1 MTILV
6 MHYITFTSPRNR
18 LNENILRTG
27 LVLCVHMVA
36 DGGQPGALSPTSKD
50 ADTDTTGHSGG

>member
-18 LNENILRTG
+18 LNENIFLSG
-27 LVLCVHMVA
+27 VCVHMMA
-36 DGGQPGALSPTSKD
+36 DGGQPGALSPTSED